1 MNVGSLR
8 QADRADD
15 YFPEGVQERY
25 SKWICFFHI
34 KRCAYRIVNMVLN
47 SLKVAWISRVNP
59 EKQFAIAG
67 CDVIS

>member
-1 MNVGSLR
+1 
-8 QADRADD
+8 
-15 YFPEGVQERY
+15 
-25 SKWICFFHI
+25 
-34 KRCAYRIVNMVLN
+34 MVLN